1 MAKNPD
7 RLAYRMTEPSPDTD
21 PSVRAAGCL
30 CWRSDGRS
38 GLELLIIHRPRYD
51 DWSWPKGK
59 QEDQETLP

>member
-51 DWSWPKGK
+51 LS
-59 QEDQETLP
+59 LIHI